1 MVNVRKYDHDVV
13 LDMWA
18 AGAAWQEI
26 AATIGATWESTVHN
40 IVQQARRLGDPR
52 ATRRHVHD
60 LFDWTD
66 ETIARLK
73 ALYAD
78 GLSASAIA
86 ADLGCGSRNAIIG
99 KARRLGLSSPKT
111 PRSTRHAMPKVER
124 EKIVK
129 PPRMEGRRK
138 AKPNPSL
145 IAAKIATLPKVKA
158 YAEPAPA
165 AVLRMPADAPR
176 GAVAA
181 VMGRGSNQ
189 CGFPIGDPR
198 NADFRFCCAEVEQE
212 GAIYCPTHQAIVF
225 APAPAR
231 DGRKKQA
238 ARDKYAEPYRR
249 HSMDVAA

>member
-111 PRSTRHAMPKVER
+111 PRSTRHAMPRVER

-129 PPRMEGRRK
+129 PP
-138 AKPNPSL
+138 
-145 IAAKIATLPKVKA
+145 KVRA
-158 YAEPAPA
+158 NSAPAPVA
-165 AVLRMPADAPR
+165 ALRMPADAPR

-198 NADFRFCCAEVEQE
+198 NADFRFCCAVVEHE
-212 GAIYCPTHQAIVF
+212 GATYCPAHQAIVF